1 MYGQFYQ
8 GVVPMRPEVEKSDF
22 VGDDE
27 VTYQMPTI
35 GFECVGEVYD
45 SESAFAWHEDSL
57 FMMKDNRIVKFT
69 EYNSHDVLLTDLQ
82 GQTKWIEG
90 RLADCMGF
98 WVENTDEFQKTRS
111 YWIEEYDLD
120 KLEKRKYKVILDSSS
135 PIEWQHEYS
144 IHQLLKGLMESN
156 GTECVL
162 KET

>member
-1 MYGQFYQ
+1 MSGQFYQ

-27 VTYQMPTI
+27 LTYQMPRI
-35 GFECVGEVYD
+35 GFDCAGEVYE

-57 FMMKDNRIVKFT
+57 FMMKENRIVKFT
-69 EYNSHDVLLTDLQ
+69 EYNSHNVLLTDLD
-82 GQTKWIEG
+82 GQTNWVEG

-98 WVENTDEFQKTRS
+98 LVEDTDEVQNTRS

-120 KLEKRKYKVILDSSS
+120 KLEKRKYKVTLDSSS
-135 PIEWQHEYS
+135 AIEWQDEYS
-144 IHQLLKGLMESN
+144 IKQLLKGMMGSDS
-156 GTECVL
+156 TEYIL